1 MKGLNFGNH
10 DDFAICLNKM
20 KYNMQKNM
28 SDALKPYNL
37 SSMHS
42 LYIMALYHNGAM
54 TLACLSKAV
63 CFNRANT
70 TRVIRDLIQKGY
82 VFCDRQSES
91 QRKFNVFLT
100 DNGKKLANNLH
111 QQMEN
116 QRKKQ
121 SSKLTKE
128 EWDTLIFLMHKLVD

>member
-1 MKGLNFGNH
+1 MKGLDFDSH

-20 KYNMQKNM
+20 KYDVQKNM

-42 LYIMALYHNGAM
+42 LYIMTLYHDGAM
-54 TLACLSKAV
+54 TLSSLSKAV

-70 TRVIRDLIQKGY
+70 TRVIRDLMQKGY
-82 VFCDRQSES
+82 VSCDKQNES

-100 DNGKKLANNLH
+100 DEGKKLADDLH
-111 QQMEN
+111 QKMEQN
-116 QRKKQ
+116 RKKQ
-121 SSKLTKE
+121 TSKLTKE
-128 EWDTLIFLMHKLVD
+128 EWKTLISLMHKLVD